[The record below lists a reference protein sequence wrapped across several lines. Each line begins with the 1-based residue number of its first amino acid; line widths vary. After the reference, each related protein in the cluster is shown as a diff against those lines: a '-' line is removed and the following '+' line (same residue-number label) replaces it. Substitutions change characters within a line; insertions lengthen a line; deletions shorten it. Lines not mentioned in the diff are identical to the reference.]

1 MQGPPAL
8 PCLGTTWD
16 HLPPESLSQELPGG
30 GQWRRGR
37 AERAGESRWGAAG
50 SGQGRGCR
58 WGKWEG
64 VSSGRKIVQKEGL
77 KIDTVAKQS
86 LDRDTSKQHCQ
97 RVALGFPLRNTRNQP
112 KPKQRK
118 RQGPAWHSQLRI
130 LPLGLS
136 PALPGQAWLG
146 CEPCPVPAPSC
157 FPLRLRVPACWPRA
171 PAALGSAAHV
181 AEGGTQPLLRA
192 LTRRRP
198 ASQHPAQSRRD
209 GRRALDDSTEM
220 SHFHSALRGRAGR
233 AQCP

>member
-130 LPLGLS
+130 LPSGLS

-146 CEPCPVPAPSC
+146 CRASGSLRTLSSASPVLLPAP
-157 FPLRLRVPACWPRA
+157 A
-171 PAALGSAAHV
+171 PGPGVL
-181 AEGGTQPLLRA
+181 AEGTGRPGLSC
-192 LTRRRP
+192 TR
-198 ASQHPAQSRRD
+198 
-209 GRRALDDSTEM
+209 G
-220 SHFHSALRGRAGR
+220 
-233 AQCP
+233 